1 MRDHLVRTVFLC
13 IFCILTVKVH
23 SMEATFKGSADEV
36 KSQLYSVF
44 SLGTEKSEVI
54 SISKSKFDIEEEEIR
69 SYDYGSDPLV
79 LEQEGKKLDV
89 YSWVEMD
96 IANYRSLKKLFIK
109 TTVTAK
115 FFFDEQEKLIGIDV
129 TLYGDSL

>member
-1 MRDHLVRTVFLC
+1 
-13 IFCILTVKVH
+13 
-23 SMEATFKGSADEV
+23 MEAAFKGSADEV

-44 SLGTEKSEVI
+44 SPGTEKREVI
-54 SISKSKFDIEEEEIR
+54 FISNSNFDIDEEEIR
-69 SYDYGSDPLV
+69 SYDYGIDPLV
-79 LEQEGKKLDV
+79 LEHEGKKLDV

-96 IANYRSLKKLFIK
+96 VANYRSMKKLFVK

>member
-1 MRDHLVRTVFLC
+1 M
-13 IFCILTVKVH
+13 K
-23 SMEATFKGSADEV
+23 ATFKGSADEV

-44 SLGTEKSEVI
+44 SQGTEKSEVI

>member
-1 MRDHLVRTVFLC
+1 M
-13 IFCILTVKVH
+13 K
-23 SMEATFKGSADEV
+23 ATFKGSADEV

-44 SLGTEKSEVI
+44 SQGTEKSEVI

-115 FFFDEQEKLIGIDV
+115 FFFDEQEKLIKIDV